1 MAKAPNRSGKTPARN
16 AAPTACRAG
25 RRRTSKLFS
34 PLVLSS
40 LIQAVS
46 RIIVA
51 LVS

>member
-1 MAKAPNRSGKTPARN
+1 MIKGSQRSSKARKLGCAR
-16 AAPTACRAG
+16 ATCHGG
-25 RRRTSKLFS
+25 RRERPKFLS

-51 LVS
+51 FVS